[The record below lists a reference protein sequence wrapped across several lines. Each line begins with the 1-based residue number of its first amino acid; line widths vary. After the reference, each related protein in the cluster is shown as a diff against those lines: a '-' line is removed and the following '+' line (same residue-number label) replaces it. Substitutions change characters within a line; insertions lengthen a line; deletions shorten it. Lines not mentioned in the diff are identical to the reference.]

1 MGASSVNPPGRSD
14 ADRTVSLTGRVSGTP
29 QETPRGLRT
38 AILARTR
45 FARVWEPAPRRT
57 RPGRAQRHPPGGRHR
72 PSQCRSPSG
81 EPRCA
86 VCAYGFSCSRRK
98 RGDGGRPAGRRRPG
112 RQRERGGRV
121 GVVRGRG
128 GPRLGSLGR
137 RAARQTKD
145 GSWERK
151 ARPSTARRPSPG
163 PHTRPCRSTT
173 TSGTGRVAPT
183 RCDASRSDGH
193 TTPRTA
199 HSPRPA
205 HSNGGRAE
213 WAPGLTGLGRGRRAM
228 PASTSTTE
236 RHDQP
241 ARLHP
246 CAGPGRPPATI
257 ARPAATRQRSPRPS
271 RPGVQRGG
279 FLAVATI
286 RARGD
291 LHKISAGERLETVT
305 VHLCILRNAA
315 CHHCAGASQ

>member
-1 MGASSVNPPGRSD
+1 MHALINERARV
-14 ADRTVSLTGRVSGTP
+14 RTVSKSTP
-29 QETPRGLRT
+29 
-38 AILARTR
+38 AYHASS
-45 FARVWEPAPRRT
+45 PA
-57 RPGRAQRHPPGGRHR
+57 
-72 PSQCRSPSG
+72 
-81 EPRCA
+81 
-86 VCAYGFSCSRRK
+86 
-98 RGDGGRPAGRRRPG
+98 
-112 RQRERGGRV
+112 
-121 GVVRGRG
+121 
-128 GPRLGSLGR
+128 R
-137 RAARQTKD
+137 RAIAKPHPTHPHTPPNAARNCGAPVACPRAPHCYYRPLLHRLFPCD
-145 GSWERK
+145 